1 MCSPCEAALQS
12 AEPARTVGHKM
23 CRTALAV
30 LLLCAAAARS
40 AELTVSPA
48 YADVRGGQPLL
59 LTLPSGTRWDLEEP
73 HCLIGAPAA
82 LRAHSA
88 AALPAH
94 GSRAAACE
102 PSAPEA
108 QGGWHGGGSLPTW
121 GHACRTYP
129 LRAHHRRS
137 EGGGTPTPTLTLT
150 LAPTLTLILTLVWAP
165 QAIRGWRHP
174 NPNPNSNPSPNPN
187 SNPNPCVGTTG
198 DQMVAAPQP
207 QP

>member
-1 MCSPCEAALQS
+1 MRVLTRAALYSFTPLAVTCVPPAALRS

-108 QGGWHGGGSLPTW
+108 QGGWHGGQPAHLGPRSLPHVPPAW
-121 GHACRTYP
+121 AC
-129 LRAHHRRS
+129 L
-137 EGGGTPTPTLTLT
+137 GT
-150 LAPTLTLILTLVWAP
+150 
-165 QAIRGWRHP
+165 RGEQR
-174 NPNPNSNPSPNPN
+174 
-187 SNPNPCVGTTG
+187 
-198 DQMVAAPQP
+198 VAAPQP